1 MKEVPA
7 NLADWWMQGKSH
19 LVLEA
24 WRRSV
29 NIPLI
34 IPVPLRESVA
44 QLISLRERVSACW
57 DFCPGSVKEVLV
69 TRQLPRNQARRHVAK
84 VLSRLP
90 YQQVVRLNPKVAYRV
105 VWQLM

>member
-1 MKEVPA
+1 MIPA
-7 NLADWWMQGKSH
+7 ISRLADWRTQGRVQS
-19 LVLEA
+19 V
-24 WRRSV
+24 RSV
-29 NIPLI
+29 NI

-69 TRQLPRNQARRHVAK
+69 TRQLPRNQARRHVAR
-84 VLSRLP
+84 VISRLP
-90 YQQVVRLNPKVAYRV
+90 YRQVIRLNPKVAYRV